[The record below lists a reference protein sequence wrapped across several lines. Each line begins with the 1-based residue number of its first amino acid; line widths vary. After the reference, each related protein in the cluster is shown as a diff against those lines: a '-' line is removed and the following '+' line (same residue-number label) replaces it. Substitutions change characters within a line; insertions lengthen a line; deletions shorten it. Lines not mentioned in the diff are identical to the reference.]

1 MNLKQIIL
9 SPVFP
14 LWMAIA
20 LFALTFA
27 LSLLQFRATRRRLS
41 LAKSLSLFSL
51 RGATLVLLILFALN
65 PTRVERRE
73 IALSPTLAVL
83 VDTSPAMGLPGPE
96 GKGSRLEQ
104 ARALLLGGPAPVLK
118 GLAEK
123 FDIRLYQLGDPLR
136 ALKPEDLP
144 GLEPKETRGDLRAA
158 LSQLAGTANAVL
170 LVSDGTLLADESSL
184 PGLPVFSLPLGQPDK
199 YRDILI
205 KTVKAPSLA
214 FQGREAEMDV
224 TIKGHGYPG
233 LRIPVALRDGQKL
246 LRAKDVRL
254 DEKTG
259 EGTVSLSFV
268 PEKPGLHTL
277 SVSVPAQLGESLTS
291 NNTTALSLRVVRDKT
306 RILMITGTPSLGYR
320 YLRMALKSD
329 PSIDLLSFVILRLP
343 SNILNVPLQ
352 DQSLIPLPVETLF
365 TKELKDFDL
374 IVFDNFT
381 PGLFFKPQFLDPLRE
396 FIKRGGAFAVLG
408 GPGFSGEGGYT
419 GTALE
424 EILPVRWAGKES
436 YRRSTSYG
444 VRVSRAGK
452 THPVTRSPAEG
463 NGRGVWQELP
473 PLEGINTVRPKSSGT
488 VLLETSEETSWPVL
502 TVGSYGKGRVL
513 VLATDDLW
521 KWYMG
526 MAAQGKGTRAYFQ
539 LIERMVR
546 WLTQDPSLETVQV
559 HYPEVPARIGEE
571 MELRVQVLE
580 EQIQGKASAISASVQ
595 NSERVGVP
603 SQLRP
608 SGREGEYLLSFRPEK
623 PGWYKWKIE
632 TRAGAREE
640 AMLISGSG
648 TDLDGFPNHELLKRI
663 SASSG
668 GKTLSGKDEL
678 LKELKSYAEKV
689 RNRFVEES
697 RDPIWSNPYVLAL
710 VLTFMSLEWYLR
722 RRWGLI

>member
-14 LWMAIA
+14 LWMALV
-20 LFALTFA
+20 LFALTFG

-41 LAKSLSLFSL
+41 LAKSLGLFSL

-73 IALSPTLAVL
+73 VALSPTLAVL
-83 VDTSPAMGLPGPE
+83 LDTSPGMGLPGRE
-96 GKGSRLEQ
+96 GRGTRLEE
-104 ARALLLGGPAPVLK
+104 ARALLLEGPDPVLK

-123 FDIRLYQLGDPLR
+123 FNVRLYQLGDPLR
-136 ALKPEDLP
+136 ALKTEDLP

-158 LSQLAGTANAVL
+158 LSQLSGSVNAVL
-170 LVSDGTLLADESSL
+170 LVSDGTLLGDESFP

-233 LRIPVALRDGQKL
+233 LRIPVTLRDGQKL

-268 PEKPGLHTL
+268 PEEPGLHTL
-277 SVSVPAQLGESLTS
+277 SVSVPSQLGESLTS
-291 NNTTALSLRVVRDKT
+291 NNATSLSLRVVRDKT
-306 RILMITGTPSLGYR
+306 RVLMITGTPSLGYR

-408 GPGFSGEGGYT
+408 GPGFSGEGGYA

-424 EILPVRWAGKES
+424 EILPVRWAAKES

-444 VRVSRAGK
+444 VRLSRAGK
-452 THPVTRSPAEG
+452 THPVTRLSPAEG
-463 NGRGVWQELP
+463 NGRGLWQELP
-473 PLEGINTVRPKSSGT
+473 PLEGINPVRPKSSGT
-488 VLLETSEETSWPVL
+488 VLLESSEENSWPVL

-513 VLATDDLW
+513 VLATDDLCRPFAV
-521 KWYMG
+521 G
-526 MAAQGKGTRAYFQ
+526 PRH
-539 LIERMVR
+539 
-546 WLTQDPSLETVQV
+546 VQV
-559 HYPEVPARIGEE
+559 RADADDGLPQRGDQHPLPLQPPGH
-571 MELRVQVLE
+571 LP
-580 EQIQGKASAISASVQ
+580 G
-595 NSERVGVP
+595 G
-603 SQLRP
+603 SQLRGHLEP
-608 SGREGEYLLSFRPEK
+608 DQVR
-623 PGWYKWKIE
+623 
-632 TRAGAREE
+632 
-640 AMLISGSG
+640 
-648 TDLDGFPNHELLKRI
+648 LD
-663 SASSG
+663 
-668 GKTLSGKDEL
+668 
-678 LKELKSYAEKV
+678 
-689 RNRFVEES
+689 
-697 RDPIWSNPYVLAL
+697 
-710 VLTFMSLEWYLR
+710 LR
-722 RRWGLI
+722 RHQRQTRRFRHGCGQ